1 MSEEIATISFRS
13 VEDMIAKIIAI
24 LEALGFT
31 VTPPG
36 AKWMKP
42 VALGREYGVT
52 TAAMTKAL
60 HDPCCPHCDKQT
72 GQSGRINKICPNPKL
87 RIWLAAR
94 FAK

>member
-1 MSEEIATISFRS
+1 MSDDSATISFRS
-13 VEDMIAKIIAI
+13 VDDMTAKMRAI

-42 VALGREYGVT
+42 VELGREYGVT

-72 GQSGRINKICPNPKL
+72 GQSGRINKISPNHEL
-87 RIWLAAR
+87 RKWLAAR
-94 FAK
+94 FTK